1 LDPIIIN
8 ALYGPDTD
16 SLTGSIL
23 IAGLDPGQFG
33 TNREIQKAF
42 FRIILSGGVPQGST
56 LVSTLFVPNSPVFW
70 FLCDQVV
77 NFVVYL
83 KNIISQEC

>member
-16 SLTGSIL
+16 SLSGSIL
-23 IAGLDPGQFG
+23 IAGLDPRQFG
-33 TNREIQKAF
+33 TNREIQKA
-42 FRIILSGGVPQGST
+42 GGVPQGST
-56 LVSTLFVPNSPVFW
+56 LVSTLFVSNSPVFW